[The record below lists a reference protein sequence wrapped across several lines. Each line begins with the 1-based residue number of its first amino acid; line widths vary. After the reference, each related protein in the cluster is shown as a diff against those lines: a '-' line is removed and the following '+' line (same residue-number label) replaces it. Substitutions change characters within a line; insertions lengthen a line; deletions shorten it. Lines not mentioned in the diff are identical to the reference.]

1 MADSNTRYMEY
12 SELDGRSEQEI
23 RLIANEIYARNGYTF
38 RNQEYAEYFS
48 QFAWYSP
55 TVPVGEFSDSM
66 LNDVERANVNMIAQ
80 YEADHGMRGA
90 Q

>member
-1 MADSNTRYMEY
+1 MPDSSTRYMEY

-38 RNQEYAEYFS
+38 RNQDYAAYFS

-66 LNDVERANVNMIAQ
+66 LNDVERANINMIAQ

>member
-1 MADSNTRYMEY
+1 MEY

-23 RLIANEIYARNGYTF
+23 RLIANEIYARNGYIFHT
-38 RNQEYAEYFS
+38 QEYAEYFS
-48 QFAWYSP
+48 QFEWYNP
-55 TVPVGEFSDSM
+55 TIPDVDVVDSM
-66 LNDVERANVNMIAQ
+66 LNDVERANINMIAQ